1 MAKTIAQI
9 NEKIKKG
16 RAVVVT
22 KKEML
27 DIVAEKGVK
36 ESAEYVDVVTT
47 GTFGPMCSSMAVFNI
62 GHPKPK
68 IKIQKAC
75 INNVACYCGLA
86 AVDLVIGASELSA
99 KDPANEYGPGEFK
112 YGGAH
117 VIEELVAGREVDLRA
132 VGYGTDCYP
141 RKELR
146 TLISLKDMNEAML
159 TNPRNAYQ
167 NYNVAVNLS
176 DKCLYT
182 YMGVLRPQLANANY
196 CSAGQLSP
204 LLNDPYFRTIGI
216 GTRIFLGG
224 GTGYIYSRGTQHTTD
239 VKRTKGGVPVTPAG
253 TIAVN
258 GDLKSMSSEWLRGAS
273 IRGYGVS
280 LAVGIGVPI
289 PIIDEE
295 AAKFVS
301 VKDEEIFTQIVDYS
315 KDYPDAKAQSL
326 GQTNYKELKL
336 GMIKIHGRDIPTSA
350 LSSYYKALQICEIL
364 KLKIKEGKFSL
375 GEPVQNIP
383 TVGSGVNF
391 KGLKIRMPK

>member
-16 RAVVVT
+16 QAVVVT
-22 KKEML
+22 KEEML
-27 DIVAEKGVK
+27 DIVAEKGLK
-36 ESAEYVDVVTT
+36 ESSEYVDVVTT
-47 GTFGPMCSSMAVFNI
+47 GTFGPMCSSMVIFNI

-68 IKIQKAC
+68 IKIQQAT

-86 AVDLVIGASELSA
+86 AVDLIIGASELSI

-117 VIEELVAGREVDLRA
+117 VIEDLVAGKEVDLRA

-176 DKCLYT
+176 DECIYT
-182 YMGVLRPQLANANY
+182 YMGVLRPQLGNANY

-239 VKRTKGGVPVTPAG
+239 VKRTEGGVPVTPAG
-253 TIAVN
+253 TIAVT
-258 GDLKSMSSEWLRGAS
+258 GDLKSMSAEWLRGAS
-273 IRGYGVS
+273 LQGYGVS

-289 PIIDEE
+289 PMIDEV
-295 AAKFVS
+295 AAKHVC
-301 VKDEEIFTQIVDYS
+301 VRDEQIFTQIVDYS
-315 KDYPDAKAQSL
+315 KDYPDGKAQSL
-326 GQTNYKELKL
+326 GQVDYKELKS
-336 GMIKIHGRDIPTSA
+336 GIIKIHGKNVPTAS
-350 LSSYYKALQICEIL
+350 LSSYYKALGICEIL
-364 KLKIKEGKFSL
+364 KSRIKEGKFIL

-391 KGLKIRMPK
+391 KGLKIKTPK